1 MTDIPHLSADLF
13 APYLARRRWYQGKD
27 HDPQLAHCATGMSL
41 RSKDKNA
48 TIHVLVLA
56 DIAADRPTH
65 YQVPVVVRRR
75 PLADLTDALIAEVA
89 PPPGAGAD
97 TGPRYVYDAVYDPAF
112 APALLAEL
120 VGAPTGDVTAARVM
134 SAEQSNTSLV
144 VDMSDGERLIVKLFR
159 VLNPG
164 ENPDVVVQGALGEA
178 GCPYVPAPKGY
189 LAGGWQQLNVDGSAG
204 ERVSGHLAVAQ
215 EFLPDVTDA
224 WSEALASLT
233 DGRDFTEA
241 ARDLGTATAEVH
253 RVLADVMP
261 THRATDDVRTALTD
275 SWRERLA
282 QAIDAVPELAE
293 HEAAA
298 EEIFAAAASGRW
310 PRLQR
315 IHGDYHLGQVLNVPG
330 RGWVLLDFEGE
341 PLRPL
346 TERTQ
351 PDLPLRDIAGMLRSF
366 DYAAGSVPNAN
377 DDAWAAAARVAF
389 LAGYCEHSEC
399 DPDDYPELLRALE
412 LDKALYEAVYEARNR
427 PDWLALPVAGISRLC
442 AGDATANQDAA
453 GRPRPDKRWETNT
466 MNAEPLPVSHDY
478 LAAVARGLHHDPH
491 SILGAHEHD
500 GAITIRTLRHLASS
514 VEIVTE
520 DASYPAR
527 HEHDGIW
534 VAVLPVAEVPDYR
547 VRVSYGGES
556 HLLDDPYR
564 FWPTFGEL
572 DGHLLAAGRHE
583 DLWRVLGAH
592 VRRFPS
598 ALGDVEGVSFTVWAP
613 SARAVRVKG
622 DMNSWDGTQH
632 AMRSLGS
639 SGVWELFIPGA
650 RTGQCYKFEI
660 WSEGG
665 GWLEKADPMARGTQ
679 IPPATASVVVES
691 AYEWNDDAWLA
702 RRAETDPHSGPMSI
716 YEVHLGSWRAG
727 LSYRALAHEL
737 TEYVTSLGFT
747 HVEFMPI
754 AEHPFGG
761 SWGYQVT
768 SYYAP
773 TARLGSPDDF
783 KYLVDCLH
791 QAGIG
796 VIVDWVPAHF
806 PKDSWALAR
815 FDGTPLYE
823 DPNPLRGEHP
833 DWGTLVFNFGRN
845 EVRNFLVANALYWL
859 EEFHIDA
866 LRVDAVASMLYLDY
880 SREDGAWQ
888 PNIYG
893 GRENLE
899 AIQFLQEANA
909 TAYRRNP
916 GIAMIA
922 EESTS
927 WPGVTA
933 PTDAGGLGFGLK
945 WNMGWMNDTLR
956 YMAEAPINRRY
967 HHGMLTFSLVYA
979 FSEQFVLPFSHDEV
993 VHGKGSLKRKMPGD
1007 WWQQL
1012 AGVRA
1017 LLAYQWSHPGKQ
1029 LLFMGQ
1035 EFAQDS
1041 EWTESQSLDWWLLDN
1056 PTHAGVAELVRTMNE
1071 LYREHPA
1078 LYSEDFS
1085 HRGFEW
1091 IQADDADHNVLSFLR
1106 RSADGED
1113 VIACIIN
1120 FAGTPHENYRIGL
1133 PQGGDWLELL
1143 NTDSELYGGSGVG
1156 NLGRVSAEEIP
1167 WDGREHSVRLRIPP
1181 LGALWLSPAKD

>member
-1 MTDIPHLSADLF
+1 MNPDLF
-13 APYLARRRWYQGKD
+13 TSYLAGRRWFMGKD
-27 HDPQLAHCATGMSL
+27 HTPRLALAETDIRLAST
-41 RSKDKNA
+41 S
-48 TIHVLVLA
+48 HVDFAVIVLA
-56 DIAADRPTH
+56 DLASPTTTH
-65 YQVPVVVRRR
+65 YQLPIAIRRR
-75 PLADLTDALIAEVA
+75 PLPGLEDALIAESLDDPTA
-89 PPPGAGAD
+89 TNPA
-97 TGPRYVYDAVYDPAF
+97 PRYLYDAVYDPDF
-112 APALLAEL
+112 APALMAALI
-120 VGAPTGDVTAARVM
+120 GAPSAAVRDSRVV
-134 SAEQSNTSLV
+134 SAEQSNTSLIITLE
-144 VDMSDGERLIVKLFR
+144 DDERVIVKIFR
-159 VLNPG
+159 VVTAG
-164 ENPDVVVQGALGEA
+164 ENPDVVVTGALGAA
-178 GCPYVPAPKGY
+178 GCESVPAPKGY
-189 LAGGWQQLNVDGSAG
+189 LAGGWQTIAPDGSPGPRAT
-204 ERVSGHLAVAQ
+204 GHLAVAQ
-215 EFLPDVTDA
+215 EFLPGVTDA
-224 WSEALASLT
+224 WSQALESIAAGQDFAAEPL
-233 DGRDFTEA
+233 GRACAD
-241 ARDLGTATAEVH
+241 VH
-253 RVLADVMP
+253 RVLGEVMP
-261 THRATDDVRTALTD
+261 TKSATPEIREQIAAT
-275 SWRERLA
+275 WRERYEA
-282 QAIDAVPELAE
+282 ACQAVPELAAHADE
-293 HEAAA
+293 VEAL
-298 EEIFAAAASGRW
+298 FAAAAARPW

-315 IHGDYHLGQVLNVPG
+315 VHGDLHLGQVLKAPE
-330 RGWVLLDFEGE
+330 RGWMLLDFEGE

-346 TERTQ
+346 AERSEL
-351 PDLPLRDIAGMLRSF
+351 DLPLRDVAGMLRSF
-366 DYAAGSVPNAN
+366 DYAAASA
-377 DDAWAAAARVAF
+377 DAPAEQWRQSAREAF
-389 LAGYCEHSEC
+389 LSGYRAADVP
-399 DPDDYPELLRALE
+399 DPSDYPELLAALE
-412 LDKALYEAVYEARNR
+412 LDKALYEARYEAQNR
-427 PDWLALPVAGISRLC
+427 PDWLAIPLAGITQLLAAAASF
-442 AGDATANQDAA
+442 DTATDS
-453 GRPRPDKRWETNT
+453 DKRWETNI
-466 MNAEPLPVSHDY
+466 MNAEPAPVAHDY
-478 LAAVARGLHHDPH
+478 LSAVARGLHHDPH

-500 GAITIRTLRHLASS
+500 GAITIRTLRHLASA
-514 VEIVTE
+514 VEIVTA
-520 DASYPAR
+520 DGSYPAR

-534 VAVLPVAEVPDYR
+534 VAVLPGPDVPDYR
-547 VRVSYGGES
+547 VRVSYGNET
-556 HLLDDPYR
+556 HTLDDPYR

-592 VRRFPS
+592 VRHFPS
-598 ALGDVEGVSFTVWAP
+598 VLGDVSGVSFTVWAP

-622 DMNSWDGTQH
+622 DMNNWDGTQH

-650 RTGQCYKFEI
+650 SAGQCYKFEI
-660 WSEGG
+660 WSADG
-665 GWLEKADPMARGTQ
+665 GWHEKADPMARGTQ
-679 IPPATASVVVES
+679 IPPATASVVVDS
-691 AYEWNDDAWLA
+691 AYEWGDQDWLA
-702 RRAETDPHSGPMSI
+702 KRNESDPHTGPMSI

-737 TEYVTSLGFT
+737 VEYVSSLGFT
-747 HVEFMPI
+747 HVEFMPV

-773 TARLGSPDDF
+773 TSRFGSPDDF
-783 KYLVDCLH
+783 KYLIDQLH

-796 VIVDWVPAHF
+796 VIMDWVPAHF
-806 PKDSWALAR
+806 PKDAWALAR

-859 EEFHIDA
+859 EEFHIDG

-880 SREDGAWQ
+880 SRNDGQWQ

-899 AIQFLQEANA
+899 AIQFLQETNA

-916 GIAMIA
+916 GIVMIA
-922 EESTS
+922 EESTA

-956 YMAEAPINRRY
+956 YLAEAPINRRY

-979 FSEQFVLPFSHDEV
+979 FSEQFILPISHDEV

-1012 AGVRA
+1012 AGVRVA
-1017 LLAYQWSHPGKQ
+1017 LAYQWSHPGKQ

-1035 EFAQDS
+1035 EFAQDA
-1041 EWTESQSLDWWLLDN
+1041 EWNEAQSLDWWLLDN

-1071 LYREHPA
+1071 LYVQYPA

-1106 RSADGED
+1106 RSSDGED
-1113 VIACIIN
+1113 VVVCVIN
-1120 FAGTPHENYRIGL
+1120 FAGSPHENYRIGL

-1156 NLGRVSAEEIP
+1156 NLGRVSAEDIP

-1181 LGALWLSPAKD
+1181 LGALWLAPAKD